1 MANSHRDFG
10 NPTSKT
16 VGCFVLILSPLFFT
30 LAHAFSMHP
39 VPFSAFAGAFVSA
52 LTGLGFLCNRKLP
65 VASVLRTMARV
76 APKHKI

>member
-39 VPFSAFAGAFVSA
+39 VPLAAFAGAFASA
-52 LTGLGFLCNRKLP
+52 LTGLVFLCNRELP
-65 VASVLRTMARV
+65 VASAIRAMARV
-76 APKHKI
+76 VPKRKI